1 MTRQP
6 RHGQDGYPRMRQG
19 PYGAPLQGYGRPQP
33 DYGPQQPMQ
42 PAYPPGRFRDG
53 LSGTAIGCILLGV
66 VCVVMFIVMIYMAS
80 SGSTQ
85 DVLAKKVIDNN
96 ELRKRNQLLD
106 KEVKAL
112 RQRLLRA
119 GPNAYVPAAGSGA
132 AEGTAAYWRDKFL
145 DMQRQRDGLR
155 RTAARYYARLSDSQI
170 KALRASE
177 HVFVPRQHI
186 RLITDANGRKDIHF
200 KVVSRATMVLRHVYG
215 GIQFYQNNRQVHE
228 LDFRVERLDP
238 NSSVDMKVA
247 VPDTI
252 QGQFDF
258 AGYVKAGGV

>member
-19 PYGAPLQGYGRPQP
+19 PYGAPLQGPAPQYG
-33 DYGPQQPMQ
+33 YAPQQQAPQ
-42 PAYPPGRFRDG
+42 GYPPGRFREG
-53 LSGTAIGCILLGV
+53 LSGTAVGCILLGV

-85 DVLAKKVIDNN
+85 DVLAKKVVDNN

-106 KEVKAL
+106 KEVKDL
-112 RQRLLRA
+112 RKRLLRA

-132 AEGTAAYWRDKFL
+132 AEGTAVYWRDKFL
-145 DMQRQRDGLR
+145 DMQRQRDGYR
-155 RTAARYYARLSDSQI
+155 RTAARYYAQLSDSQI
-170 KALRASE
+170 KTLRASE

-186 RLITDANGRKDIHF
+186 RLMTTADGRKDIHF
-200 KVVSRATMVLRHVYG
+200 KVVSQATMVLRHVYG

-228 LDFRVERLDP
+228 LPFRVDRLDP
-238 NSSVDMKVA
+238 SSSVDMKVA
-247 VPDTI
+247 VPETI